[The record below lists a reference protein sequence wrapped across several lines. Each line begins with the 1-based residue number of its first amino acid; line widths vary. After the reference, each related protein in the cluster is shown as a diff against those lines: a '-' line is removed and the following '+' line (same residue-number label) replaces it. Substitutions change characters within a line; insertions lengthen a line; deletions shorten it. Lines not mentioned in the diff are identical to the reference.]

1 MSAPFDRTGRSES
14 ASSAFLVSVP
24 SDIRP
29 SGLTYEPF
37 YGLKEKPF
45 SLTSDSRF
53 FYQSRAHAPAF
64 DDLLN
69 AIRRRESL
77 NALTG
82 DVGTG
87 KTTLCRAVLESL
99 DRKTFS
105 AFVRDPFASREE
117 LLKVLLADFGVASTE
132 DIASGRLRGATRTE
146 LHYVL
151 QEFLAT
157 LAPLQAFAVVIID
170 EAQNL
175 SPQLLEEVR
184 ILSDAEGLLQV
195 VLVGQLELRGQLAR
209 AEMRQLD
216 QRVSVHCQL
225 QALDV
230 AGVAGYISHRLHVAG
245 GSSDRVRFT
254 GDAVEAI
261 YARSGGVPRVINR
274 LCDRALHCGYSRRD
288 ASIDAEIV
296 AQANPLSAD
305 GARAAAARLTAAAP
319 IAVAPLPAPP
329 LAAAPIQ
336 TPPPPAVIAALAPF
350 APDPP
355 PPHAA
360 VLSLAPSAPA
370 QPQAAAA
377 VAAPRATS
385 MPADVPP
392 PLEAL
397 ASIAAQPAA
406 TATAPATDAA
416 VDSGAARQA
425 LPAQLESWLAELD
438 GQPAIESGWSE
449 HSTPRTPVAPQPVGR
464 RAGLKVRI
472 PAGTNP
478 YRHTHADRM
487 RRRWTRRFV
496 GSAVA
501 LILLLAAI
509 VAGPA
514 AVAASVDI
522 LSSVEEQFTPPAYP
536 LLPVSPATPVGAPAR
551 IATAAGPLDSIEPGQ

>member
-305 GARAAAARLTAAAP
+305 GARAAAALLTAAAP